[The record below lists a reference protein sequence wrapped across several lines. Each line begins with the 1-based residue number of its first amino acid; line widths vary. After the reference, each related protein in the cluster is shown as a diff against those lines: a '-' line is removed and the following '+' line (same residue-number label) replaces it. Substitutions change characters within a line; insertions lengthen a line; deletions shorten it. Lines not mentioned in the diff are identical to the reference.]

1 MARTDTGRDT
11 EFAEWFLARRGRL
24 LRTAYLL
31 VGDPDLAEDLVQE
44 TAANLYLAWDRLD
57 ASGAV
62 DAYARTTLINQARKL
77 WRRPWWRRE
86 RTVDIMSEP
95 ISGEATCPDPPQ
107 AAADPATLPDASEQD
122 ALWQMVRELPTRMR
136 AVLVLRY
143 YEDLSEAEIAAVLGV
158 SQGTVKSQA
167 SKALAHLRAAL
178 PHHPELTRESG

>member
-62 DAYARTTLINQARKL
+62 DPYAPTTLINQARKL
-77 WRRPWWRRE
+77 CRRPWCCLLYTSPNPR
-86 RTVDIMSEP
+86 D
-95 ISGEATCPDPPQ
+95 
-107 AAADPATLPDASEQD
+107 
-122 ALWQMVRELPTRMR
+122 PTRYRMPSS
-136 AVLVLRY
+136 A
-143 YEDLSEAEIAAVLGV
+143 
-158 SQGTVKSQA
+158 
-167 SKALAHLRAAL
+167 
-178 PHHPELTRESG
+178 

>member
-1 MARTDTGRDT
+1 MTRADTRRDT

-31 VGDPDLAEDLVQE
+31 VADPDLAEDLVQE
-44 TAANLYLAWDRLD
+44 TAANLYLAWDRID
-57 ASGAV
+57 AAGAV
-62 DAYARTTLINQARKL
+62 DAYARTTLVNHARKL
-77 WRRPWWRRE
+77 WRRPWWKRE
-86 RTVDIMSEP
+86 RTVELLPEP
-95 ISGEATCPDPPQ
+95 IPADAMWPERDQG
-107 AAADPATLPDASEQD
+107 ADPASRPDATEHD
-122 ALWQMVRELPTRMR
+122 ALWRMVGELPTRMR